1 MEGESMAQSNSR
13 ITAFGEIIFIPK
25 DKTVPPLP
33 DMSLLFFYEDGTP
46 FPWRAVCIDLEIDAC
61 GVSMDH
67 AWKNL
72 QHALL
77 TYIATEKTVADNSLV
92 GTARNIIEVAFNES
106 EQKRQYINIYRE
118 AKKYY
123 TMRKIE
129 DGQTPDPIKEEKK
142 RLKILTSGNDLI
154 RYIITELTAA

>member
-1 MEGESMAQSNSR
+1 MTQSNSR

-25 DKTVPPLP
+25 GDAVPPLP
-33 DMSLLFFYEDGTP
+33 DMDLLFFNEEGAIS
-46 FPWRAVCIDLEIDAC
+46 PWRAVCIDLEIDAC
-61 GVSMDH
+61 GTSMDH
-67 AWKNL
+67 AWENL
-72 QHALL
+72 KSALIS
-77 TYIATEKTVADNSLV
+77 YIAVQKVDAGSLIGTVK
-92 GTARNIIEVAFNES
+92 NIIDVAFTES

-123 TMRKIE
+123 TMRRIE